1 LTDQVKEFV
10 REGGWCVVTQTRP
23 EPSSS
28 SASRADAGDALLE
41 TFSGPDGLPSAV
53 ADRRPVV
60 PDLTADDD
68 WAEFFGE
75 LDPDLVFECSATLS
89 GDHHE
94 VRVYPDRVHVEGPE
108 IPEGTQSVPLSA
120 VTGWALVVQGSVVV
134 LTLQAGHPYRI
145 RVPKAFRSV
154 LRTALLKVLGDSE
167 GV

>member
-1 LTDQVKEFV
+1 
-10 REGGWCVVTQTRP
+10 VTQTRP
-23 EPSSS
+23 DPSSS
-28 SASRADAGDALLE
+28 NGSNASRTDAGDALLDA
-41 TFSGPDGLPSAV
+41 FSGADGLPSAV
-53 ADRRPVV
+53 DDRRPVV
-60 PDLTADDD
+60 ADLTADDD

-108 IPEGTQSVPLSA
+108 VPEGAQSVPLSS
-120 VTGWALVVQGSVVV
+120 VTGWALVVQGAVVV

-154 LRTALLKVLGDSE
+154 LRTALLKVLGDSQE
-167 GV
+167 A